1 VTVGKLI
8 PTLRTYLETVP
19 HPSEVIPDELSSAII
34 GNRVDYPRA
43 CDLLRSRKLRIINQG
58 GVMNKGFLLTVVA
71 MSGFAAFGQDVPKIE
86 VPVGGWLLLRQ
97 RPS

>member
-1 VTVGKLI
+1 
-8 PTLRTYLETVP
+8 
-19 HPSEVIPDELSSAII
+19 
-34 GNRVDYPRA
+34 
-43 CDLLRSRKLRIINQG
+43 
-58 GVMNKGFLLTVVA
+58 MNKGFLLTVVA